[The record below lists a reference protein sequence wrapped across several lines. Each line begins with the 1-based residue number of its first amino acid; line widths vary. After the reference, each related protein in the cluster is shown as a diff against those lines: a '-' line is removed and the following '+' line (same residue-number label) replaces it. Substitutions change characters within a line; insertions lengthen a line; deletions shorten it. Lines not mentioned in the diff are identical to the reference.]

1 MTSKSDKGKKPTG
14 KIEKHAADPADKK
27 TSSKSK
33 KQMEEEDDDDELGDD
48 EEMKTKSSVK
58 KAGKATSSKKDEDD
72 DDESDVEEEKDD
84 WEKPEVEEE
93 WDPDFDE
100 FDVPKSK
107 AKKVPGGKKATEE
120 EDLKIDDEFK
130 EMGLFDESFDD
141 EEEDDY

>member
-14 KIEKHAADPADKK
+14 KIEKYAADPADKK

-33 KQMEEEDDDDELGDD
+33 KQMEEEDDD
-48 EEMKTKSSVK
+48 
-58 KAGKATSSKKDEDD
+58 
-72 DDESDVEEEKDD
+72 ESDVEDEKDD